1 MVARLIH
8 QHPQSETKSALDP
21 MIDQPTP
28 KIRIRGLKKAF
39 DGQAVLTG
47 LDLDIGVGDLLVLLG
62 ISGSGKTVLVKCILG
77 LMEADAGSILID
89 GEETIGRPPVR
100 RQQLMRKIGVLFQNG
115 ALFDSLP
122 VWQNITFNLADRG
135 GKAPSEARNVATEK
149 LAAVGLGP
157 DVADLYP
164 AELSGG
170 MQKRVALARA
180 VVSDPE
186 ILLLDSPTAGLDPI
200 LTTMINQLMTTT
212 IDALQGT
219 ALTITHDMTS
229 AHHIADRIA
238 LLHAGRIVWE
248 GPVDAI
254 DRSGDP
260 HMDEFVAR
268 SGILD
273 ST

>member
-1 MVARLIH
+1 M
-8 QHPQSETKSALDP
+8 
-21 MIDQPTP
+21 P
-28 KIRIRGLKKAF
+28 KIRIRGLRKAF
-39 DGQAVLTG
+39 DGQAVLAG
-47 LDLDIGVGDLLVLLG
+47 VDLDIGVGDHLVLLG
-62 ISGSGKTVLVKCILG
+62 ISGSGKTVLVKCLLG

-89 GEETIGRPPVR
+89 GEETIHRPPVR
-100 RQQLMRKIGVLFQNG
+100 REQLMRKIGVLFQNG

-122 VWQNITFNLADRG
+122 VWQNITFNLADRRG
-135 GKAPSEARNVATEK
+135 LAAEEAKTVATQK

-200 LTTMINQLMTTT
+200 LTAMINRLMTST
-212 IDALQGT
+212 IDALEGT

-238 LLHAGRIVWE
+238 LLHAGQIAWQ
-248 GPVDAI
+248 GPVDAMG
-254 DRSGDP
+254 RSGDP
-260 HMDEFVAR
+260 HMDEFVSR
-268 SGILD
+268 SGL
-273 ST
+273 SEGE